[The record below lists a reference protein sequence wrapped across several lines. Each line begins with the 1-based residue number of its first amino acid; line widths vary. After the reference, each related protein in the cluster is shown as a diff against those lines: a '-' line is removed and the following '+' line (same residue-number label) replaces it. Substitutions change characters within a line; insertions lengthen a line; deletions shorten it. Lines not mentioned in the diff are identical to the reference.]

1 MLKLLLIAAK
11 EFRRIDFVVEMLRIG
26 GQNAG
31 LRGEEIAE
39 VVVCRNR
46 VNEFGGL
53 HRIGALRADCQ
64 RVVVIPGA
72 RQAVLPDWI
81 QHNLKVLL
89 ERFAGQL
96 FQVAFDPGAVGN
108 KRDFSL
114 RKALADGGN
123 LRYQD
128 AAGADEAP
136 QPFEGGDR
144 LRRVKD
150 DVALLVHKSAA
161 KRLQQ
166 KIDRQEIG
174 LFVR

>member
-1 MLKLLLIAAK
+1 M
-11 EFRRIDFVVEMLRIG
+11 
-26 GQNAG
+26 
-31 LRGEEIAE
+31 
-39 VVVCRNR
+39 
-46 VNEFGGL
+46 
-53 HRIGALRADCQ
+53 
-64 RVVVIPGA
+64 
-72 RQAVLPDWI
+72 PDWI

-108 KRDFSL
+108 ERNFPL
-114 RKALADGGN
+114 RKAFADGGN
-123 LRYQD
+123 LRFQH
-128 AAGADEAP
+128 AAGADETP

-150 DVALLVHKSAA
+150 DVALLVHKSSA